1 MNINLSNLINL
12 DVESREVLMR
22 FLART
27 SSSMVDKMP
36 SRNAV
41 KYSTDDILTGL
52 NEIFFFIG
60 CDKYEFELYEDY
72 AKAVTAWLG
81 EQNTHD
87 AEFILNKMNVSG
99 IRVGQLHYV
108 LYNLFDILDENLIEE
123 GVSWSIT

>member
-12 DVESREVLMR
+12 DDESREVLMR

-27 SSSMVDKMP
+27 SFSMVDKMP